1 MFGSR
6 KSSLLQLLDL
16 LAARCVNM
24 TEVKVCVSESGVF
37 PLVIDGLFS
46 VEHDTKYLPVEP
58 KQSGL
63 PFWNGN
69 LSKTCTAEY

>member
-1 MFGSR
+1 M
-6 KSSLLQLLDL
+6 
-16 LAARCVNM
+16 NT

-46 VEHDTKYLPVEP
+46 IEHDTKTPVEP
-58 KQSGL
+58 EQKGL

-69 LSKTCTAEY
+69 LGETCTAKY